1 MKGPFWNSKNAA
13 PIQSHHFR
21 VKFGDIES
29 FAVKSVTM
37 PSLEVSSN
45 EYQVGNQVFKYPG
58 VAKWNDVTLTLVDTK
73 ETLGQVLGELQKQNY
88 ISAGDI
94 FDGSVLQDGIIK
106 TVKGSQTFG
115 DPKLSAPNQFF
126 IFQTKTFARA
136 QAAADKERSRFMEGA
151 QRVFDFLGVSQPD
164 ANKVKPVGNRA
175 DPYLP
180 MVQDTAVASNIW
192 SLTNPWIK
200 SINFGTHDYSS
211 DELITMEIVIT
222 YDYASVIIDTPIE
235 PENGTDKYR

>member
-1 MKGPFWNSKNAA
+1 MSEFWNSKNAA

-58 VAKWNDVTLTLVDTK
+58 VAKWNDVTLTIVDTK
-73 ETLGQVLGELQKQNY
+73 HTLQQVMQELRKQNY
-88 ISAGDI
+88 ISADDVFG
-94 FDGSVLQDGIIK
+94 GGDGIIK
-106 TVKGSQTFG
+106 TVKGNAGGTFG
-115 DPKLSAPNQFF
+115 TGPNQFF
-126 IFQTKTFARA
+126 IFQAKTFARA

-164 ANKVKPVGNRA
+164 ANKVKPVGSRA
-175 DPYLP
+175 DPFLP

-222 YDYASVIIDTPIE
+222 YDYASVLIDTPIE